1 MEWICNL
8 QLSLGPVHPNGSD
21 DYNRHIL
28 TMQYNEVSYV
38 RAKQTEH
45 TEKFKKLL
53 P

>member
-38 RAKQTEH
+38 RAK
-45 TEKFKKLL
+45 
-53 P
+53 